1 MSAATRLH
9 VSGLPRELLD
19 DDLRARFTPF
29 GAVSNLEVCREKE
42 NSPFLTDPSDAP
54 HGPSSPDR
62 GGRGGRG
69 GRGSR
74 GKKKGGRGEKPP
86 SKPVPCRGYAFVTV
100 DFPDDQSL
108 RRCLNAY
115 NGTKWKGHTLHVH
128 PAKPRFDER
137 LRMEREGIR
146 LDRPEKRGGIDDQ
159 LRELIDD
166 MDAEQ
171 DEGGEDEDEYRPLS
185 KGDEMEID
193 GRVRNSKVT
202 VTYAGGAVSHI
213 DEFPDHTT
221 PIASSPDWTPFPDD
235 ASDRTLRRLC
245 QLPGMVFWKPK
256 PARGGGGRRGEDT
269 DGMEIVRDGDD
280 GESSG
285 GEAEA
290 GVSDGSGGDAGP
302 TDRFNLPREFFS
314 SDVAAS
320 RAATNAAGDGDGV
333 EPRERF
339 GLVNRL
345 KGAADD
351 DKQEP
356 GSKKRKKDTVE
367 MRALAAFLG
376 GDSEDRD
383 GDEADAG
390 KVEEMAKPTPV
401 KKTTKESAP
410 RPKTTDPEEGGI
422 PMAQTAPKWWES
434 EAPKPDKTV
443 ATTGG
448 KPAGLTKDFFAPRS
462 TAPADAVT
470 STAAP
475 VRDFFRAVGS
485 APFVPR
491 ANRPAVQGEGEEDEG
506 DSDGDVG
513 EIDVDSDAFSEDD
526 EGAQLSEEEDDED
539 EDVDEDEGH
548 GTSSGSDGDS
558 ADSDDEGAFEEDSS
572 GAEDDESDGEGD
584 SDSGDLDV
592 VDFD

>member
-1 MSAATRLH
+1 
-9 VSGLPRELLD
+9 
-19 DDLRARFTPF
+19 
-29 GAVSNLEVCREKE
+29 
-42 NSPFLTDPSDAP
+42 
-54 HGPSSPDR
+54 
-62 GGRGGRG
+62 
-69 GRGSR
+69 
-74 GKKKGGRGEKPP
+74 
-86 SKPVPCRGYAFVTV
+86 
-100 DFPDDQSL
+100 
-108 RRCLNAY
+108 
-115 NGTKWKGHTLHVH
+115 
-128 PAKPRFDER
+128 
-137 LRMEREGIR
+137 
-146 LDRPEKRGGIDDQ
+146 
-159 LRELIDD
+159 
-166 MDAEQ
+166 
-171 DEGGEDEDEYRPLS
+171 
-185 KGDEMEID
+185 
-193 GRVRNSKVT
+193 
-202 VTYAGGAVSHI
+202 
-213 DEFPDHTT
+213 
-221 PIASSPDWTPFPDD
+221 
-235 ASDRTLRRLC
+235 
-245 QLPGMVFWKPK
+245 
-256 PARGGGGRRGEDT
+256 
-269 DGMEIVRDGDD
+269 MEIVRDGDDGDD

-290 GVSDGSGGDAGP
+290 GASDASGGDAGP
-302 TDRFNLPREFFS
+302 TDRFNLPREFFN

-320 RAATNAAGDGDGV
+320 RAATNVAGDGDGV

-434 EAPKPDKTV
+434 EAPKADKTV
-443 ATTGG
+443 ATTGV

-462 TAPADAVT
+462 TAQEQAAVT

-475 VRDFFRAVGS
+475 VRDFFRSGGS

-491 ANRPAVQGEGEEDEG
+491 ANQAVQGEGEEDEG

-526 EGAQLSEEEDDED
+526 EGAQLSEEEDTDEEDTDED
-539 EDVDEDEGH
+539 EDADEDEGH
-548 GTSSGSDGDS
+548 

>member
-1 MSAATRLH
+1 
-9 VSGLPRELLD
+9 
-19 DDLRARFTPF
+19 
-29 GAVSNLEVCREKE
+29 
-42 NSPFLTDPSDAP
+42 
-54 HGPSSPDR
+54 
-62 GGRGGRG
+62 
-69 GRGSR
+69 
-74 GKKKGGRGEKPP
+74 
-86 SKPVPCRGYAFVTV
+86 
-100 DFPDDQSL
+100 
-108 RRCLNAY
+108 
-115 NGTKWKGHTLHVH
+115 
-128 PAKPRFDER
+128 
-137 LRMEREGIR
+137 
-146 LDRPEKRGGIDDQ
+146 
-159 LRELIDD
+159 
-166 MDAEQ
+166 
-171 DEGGEDEDEYRPLS
+171 
-185 KGDEMEID
+185 
-193 GRVRNSKVT
+193 
-202 VTYAGGAVSHI
+202 
-213 DEFPDHTT
+213 
-221 PIASSPDWTPFPDD
+221 
-235 ASDRTLRRLC
+235 
-245 QLPGMVFWKPK
+245 
-256 PARGGGGRRGEDT
+256 
-269 DGMEIVRDGDD
+269 MEIVRDGDDGDD

-434 EAPKPDKTV
+434 EAPKADKTV

-475 VRDFFRAVGS
+475 VRDFFRSGGS

-491 ANRPAVQGEGEEDEG
+491 ANRRRSKVKERRTGVTVTVMSGRSTWTPMRSRRMTRAPSCPKRRMTRTRTQTRTRATGRLPGPTATRPTRTTRERSRRIPAARRTTSRTVRVTVIAGI
-506 DSDGDVG
+506 STWWIST
-513 EIDVDSDAFSEDD
+513 EIHPSR
-526 EGAQLSEEEDDED
+526 
-539 EDVDEDEGH
+539 
-548 GTSSGSDGDS
+548 TP
-558 ADSDDEGAFEEDSS
+558 
-572 GAEDDESDGEGD
+572 
-584 SDSGDLDV
+584 
-592 VDFD
+592 

>member
-1 MSAATRLH
+1 M
-9 VSGLPRELLD
+9 
-19 DDLRARFTPF
+19 
-29 GAVSNLEVCREKE
+29 
-42 NSPFLTDPSDAP
+42 
-54 HGPSSPDR
+54 
-62 GGRGGRG
+62 
-69 GRGSR
+69 
-74 GKKKGGRGEKPP
+74 
-86 SKPVPCRGYAFVTV
+86 
-100 DFPDDQSL
+100 
-108 RRCLNAY
+108 
-115 NGTKWKGHTLHVH
+115 
-128 PAKPRFDER
+128 
-137 LRMEREGIR
+137 
-146 LDRPEKRGGIDDQ
+146 
-159 LRELIDD
+159 
-166 MDAEQ
+166 
-171 DEGGEDEDEYRPLS
+171 
-185 KGDEMEID
+185 
-193 GRVRNSKVT
+193 
-202 VTYAGGAVSHI
+202 
-213 DEFPDHTT
+213 
-221 PIASSPDWTPFPDD
+221 
-235 ASDRTLRRLC
+235 
-245 QLPGMVFWKPK
+245 
-256 PARGGGGRRGEDT
+256 
-269 DGMEIVRDGDD
+269 
-280 GESSG
+280 
-285 GEAEA
+285 
-290 GVSDGSGGDAGP
+290 
-302 TDRFNLPREFFS
+302 
-314 SDVAAS
+314 
-320 RAATNAAGDGDGV
+320 
-333 EPRERF
+333 
-339 GLVNRL
+339 NRL

-401 KKTTKESAP
+401 KKTTMESAP

-434 EAPKPDKTV
+434 EAPKADKTA

-462 TAPADAVT
+462 TQPVTAVT

-491 ANRPAVQGEGEEDEG
+491 ANRPAVQGDPDEDEG

-539 EDVDEDEGH
+539 EDADEDEGH

-584 SDSGDLDV
+584 SDSGELDV